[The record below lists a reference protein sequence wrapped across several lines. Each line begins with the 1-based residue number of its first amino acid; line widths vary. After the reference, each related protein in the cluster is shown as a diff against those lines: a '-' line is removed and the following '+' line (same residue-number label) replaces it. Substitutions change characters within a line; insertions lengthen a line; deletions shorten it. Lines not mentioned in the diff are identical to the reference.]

1 MNKTAEQLLRNPD
14 IKPTKQIIADGLGE
28 VNNIYES
35 FVNRLKEFDIS
46 LMDWR
51 YYNDGKAW
59 LSKSEYKWTTSRGTE
74 RAKPIFWLSIW
85 KDFFKISFLFSEK
98 TREKIL
104 TLPISDETE
113 KMIQDTAPHG
123 NKMQYLSIVFNVE
136 DDHQLNDIYILANFK
151 KEAK

>member
-85 KDFFKISFLFSEK
+85 KDFF
-98 TREKIL
+98 
-104 TLPISDETE
+104 
-113 KMIQDTAPHG
+113 
-123 NKMQYLSIVFNVE
+123 
-136 DDHQLNDIYILANFK
+136 
-151 KEAK
+151 